1 MLREHCPLGMFIL
14 KINRGGLCNVFRL
27 KKILAFLF
35 VTFKQYFTNR
45 FKMMSVKRCFS
56 VILSLCTVSSENIKL
71 SHYHT
76 PSSSYCIKRRG
87 YKNTNPKFVIFCLS
101 LRLVIFFLGL
111 IRSRN
116 YARGYIVAN

>member
-1 MLREHCPLGMFIL
+1 MNTYFKKILPVSFTCICMLREHCPLGMFVL

-56 VILSLCTVSSENIKL
+56 VILSLCTVYQK
-71 SHYHT
+71 T
-76 PSSSYCIKRRG
+76 
-87 YKNTNPKFVIFCLS
+87 
-101 LRLVIFFLGL
+101 
-111 IRSRN
+111 
-116 YARGYIVAN
+116 